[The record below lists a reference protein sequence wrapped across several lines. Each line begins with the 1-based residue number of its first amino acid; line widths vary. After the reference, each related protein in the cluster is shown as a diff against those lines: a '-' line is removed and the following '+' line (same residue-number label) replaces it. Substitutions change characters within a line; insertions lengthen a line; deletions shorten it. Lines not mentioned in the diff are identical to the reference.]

1 MQYRFTDGTCITG
14 HQILYHPYSKDVP
27 RHLLPLNVNVK
38 ADLQDRSGQLVDA
51 APIASGFRPQW
62 QVQAERVLLS
72 ILLAAVRAR
81 KQKQTGDDD
90 GRGPDDIYLTFS
102 DHVTEN
108 RPAFKLETI
117 ELWPE
122 AWGPWRVNTALP
134 ATASGV
140 YYGRARVE
148 LDPTR
153 IPDIRSLSRSFF
165 VDPERKA
172 LNFHAWE
179 EQLSRL
185 SIHAPKRPPAP
196 TAAAPVRQRQTLQ
209 SIVAEGRATLLAEA
223 KARGET
229 LEPTESELAE
239 AASET
244 AGETDAPSTDDA
256 EASDA
261 PPTAAVVAEA
271 AVPAGPHPSEVKD
284 DAPGISLH
292 VTGHAAIQATI
303 SDITDMFE
311 KDGARLPIY
320 PESLVV
326 PADKVHTKISL
337 TSDGSF
343 KFLNVIE
350 TPTGKLEAHGLPQG
364 SAYLLANLQ
373 VGLGGTTGYSVS
385 QLATPRKGAKRER
398 DLKVLRHL
406 GFSTL
411 IFFEAASFALGEPL
425 SDGTKVETKEDL
437 LNSIYTRLGSLILKS
452 EGWPTQEGTLP
463 ELCSANVTTL
473 IEGFVKQVIADLA
486 TGDDAR

>member
-1 MQYRFTDGTCITG
+1 MANLSAIPGVRPHADMATKLEKFGRLLQYRFTDGTCITG

-239 AASET
+239 AA
-244 AGETDAPSTDDA
+244 GEAANDAEAPSTDEA

-261 PPTAAVVAEA
+261 PPTAAVVAQA
-271 AVPAGPHPSEVKD
+271 PVPAGPHPSEVKD

-320 PESLVV
+320 
-326 PADKVHTKISL
+326 
-337 TSDGSF
+337 
-343 KFLNVIE
+343 
-350 TPTGKLEAHGLPQG
+350 
-364 SAYLLANLQ
+364 
-373 VGLGGTTGYSVS
+373 
-385 QLATPRKGAKRER
+385 
-398 DLKVLRHL
+398 
-406 GFSTL
+406 
-411 IFFEAASFALGEPL
+411 
-425 SDGTKVETKEDL
+425 
-437 LNSIYTRLGSLILKS
+437 
-452 EGWPTQEGTLP
+452 
-463 ELCSANVTTL
+463 
-473 IEGFVKQVIADLA
+473 
-486 TGDDAR
+486 